1 MADYGLL
8 NNLKK
13 INLNAIPVIPR
24 QLVAPCTIGNNLN
37 IDVLKDYEV
46 TFESEVT
53 ENPVETGFVI
63 ADHVIRKPLTLKI
76 TAIFTPTPVTFLRY
90 QGGMPDANKLQKVA
104 DELSR
109 IYQNGEPVTVRL
121 HDAIYDNMIMT
132 TAPLKRNVQDGI
144 CYQIEL
150 NFKHVVVVEQRTE
163 KIPEEYAAN
172 DAQGKAGQTESDGGT
187 AQQKDIGTGMTT
199 IANTATVDIVSLMSD
214 YLVNGDINTGLEIT
228 ASIAAASIASSMTL
242 G

>member
-53 ENPVETGFVI
+53 ENPVETGFVV
-63 ADHVIRKPLTLKI
+63 ADHVIRKPLTLRL
-76 TAIFTPTPVTFLRY
+76 TAIFTPTPVTFLKIL
-90 QGGMPDANKLQKVA
+90 GGLPNANRLQEVA
-104 DELSR
+104 SELAR
-109 IYQNGEPVTVRL
+109 IYQNADPVTVKL
-121 HDAIYDNMIMT
+121 HDAIYDNMVMT

-144 CYQIEL
+144 CYQMEL
-150 NFKHVVVVEQRTE
+150 NFKHVVIVEQRTE
-163 KIPEEYAAN
+163 TIPEEYASN
-172 DAQGKAGQTESDGGT
+172 DAQGKAGQTESDAGT

-199 IANTATVDIVSLMSD
+199 IANTATVDIMSLMSD
-214 YLVNGDINTGLEIT
+214 YLVNGDINTGLEVT
-228 ASIAAASIASSMTL
+228 ASIAAASIASSISL
-242 G
+242 

>member
-8 NNLKK
+8 NDLNR

-24 QLVAPCTIGNNLN
+24 QLVAPCTIGNNLQ

-53 ENPVETGFVI
+53 ENPVETGFVV
-63 ADHVIRKPLTLKI
+63 ADHVIRKPLTLKL
-76 TAIFTPTPVTFLRY
+76 TAIFTPTPVTFLKIL
-90 QGGMPDANKLQKVA
+90 GGLPNANRLQEVA
-104 DELSR
+104 DELAR
-109 IYQNGEPVTVRL
+109 IYQNADPVTVKL
-121 HDAIYDNMIMT
+121 HDAIYDNMVMT

-144 CYQIEL
+144 CYQMEL

-172 DAQGKAGQTESDGGT
+172 DAQGKAGQTESDAGT

-199 IANTATVDIVSLMSD
+199 IANTATVDIMSLMSD
-214 YLVNGDINTGLEIT
+214 YLVNGDINTGLEVT
-228 ASIAAASIASSMTL
+228 ASIAAASIASSISL
-242 G
+242 

>member
-8 NNLKK
+8 NDLNK
-13 INLNAIPVIPR
+13 INLNTIPVIPK
-24 QLVAPCTIGNNLN
+24 QLVAPCTIGDNLQ

-53 ENPVETGFVI
+53 ENPVETGFVV
-63 ADHVIRKPLTLKI
+63 ADHVIRKPLTLRL
-76 TAIFTPTPVTFLRY
+76 TAIFTPTPVTFLKIL
-90 QGGMPDANKLQKVA
+90 GGLPNANRLQEVA
-104 DELSR
+104 SELAR
-109 IYQNGEPVTVRL
+109 IYQNADPVTVKL
-121 HDAIYDNMIMT
+121 HDAIYDNMVMT

-144 CYQIEL
+144 CYQMEL

-172 DAQGKAGQTESDGGT
+172 DAQGKAGRTESDAGT
-187 AQQKDIGTGMTT
+187 AEQKDIGTGMTT

-214 YLVNGDINTGLEIT
+214 YLVNGDINTGLEVT
-228 ASIAAASIASSMTL
+228 ASIAAASIASSISL
-242 G
+242 

>member
-8 NNLKK
+8 NDLNK
-13 INLNAIPVIPR
+13 INLNAIPVIPK
-24 QLVAPCTIGNNLN
+24 QLVAPCTIGDNLQ

-53 ENPVETGFVI
+53 ENPVETGFVV
-63 ADHVIRKPLTLKI
+63 ADHVIRKPLTLRL
-76 TAIFTPTPVTFLRY
+76 TAIFTPTPVTFLKIL
-90 QGGMPDANKLQKVA
+90 GGLPNANRLQEVA
-104 DELSR
+104 SELAR
-109 IYQNGEPVTVRL
+109 IYQNADPVTVKL
-121 HDAIYDNMIMT
+121 HDAIYDNIVMT

-144 CYQIEL
+144 CYQMEL

-172 DAQGKAGQTESDGGT
+172 DAQGKAGRTESDAGT
-187 AQQKDIGTGMTT
+187 AEQKDIGTGMTT

-214 YLVNGDINTGLEIT
+214 YLVNGDINTGLEVT
-228 ASIAAASIASSMTL
+228 ASIAAASIASSISL
-242 G
+242 

>member
-53 ENPVETGFVI
+53 ENPVETGFVV
-63 ADHVIRKPLTLKI
+63 ADHVIRKPLTLRL
-76 TAIFTPTPVTFLRY
+76 TAIFTPTPVTFLKIL
-90 QGGMPDANKLQKVA
+90 GGLPNANRLQEVA
-104 DELSR
+104 SELAR
-109 IYQNGEPVTVRL
+109 IYQNADPVTVKL
-121 HDAIYDNMIMT
+121 HDAIYDNMVMT

-144 CYQIEL
+144 CYQMEL
-150 NFKHVVVVEQRTE
+150 NFKHVVIVEQRTE
-163 KIPEEYAAN
+163 TIPEEYASN
-172 DAQGKAGQTESDGGT
+172 DAQGKAGQTESDAGT

-199 IANTATVDIVSLMSD
+199 IANTATVDIMSLMSD
-214 YLVNGDINTGLEIT
+214 YLVNGDINTGLEVT
-228 ASIAAASIASSMTL
+228 ASIAVASIASSISL
-242 G
+242 

>member
-8 NNLKK
+8 NDLNK
-13 INLNAIPVIPR
+13 INLNAIPVIPK
-24 QLVAPCTIGNNLN
+24 QLVAPCTIGDNLQ

-53 ENPVETGFVI
+53 ENPVETGFLV
-63 ADHVIRKPLTLKI
+63 ADHVIRKPLTLRL
-76 TAIFTPTPVTFLRY
+76 TAIFTPTPVTFLKIL
-90 QGGMPDANKLQKVA
+90 GGLPNANRLQEVA
-104 DELSR
+104 SELAR
-109 IYQNGEPVTVRL
+109 IYQNADPVTVKL
-121 HDAIYDNMIMT
+121 HDAIYDNMVMT

-144 CYQIEL
+144 CYQMEL

-172 DAQGKAGQTESDGGT
+172 DAQGKAGRTESDAGT
-187 AQQKDIGTGMTT
+187 AEQKDIGTGMTT

-214 YLVNGDINTGLEIT
+214 YLVNGDINTGLEVT
-228 ASIAAASIASSMTL
+228 ASIVAASIASSISL
-242 G
+242 

>member
-8 NNLKK
+8 NDLNK

-24 QLVAPCTIGNNLN
+24 QLVTPCTIGDNLQ

-53 ENPVETGFVI
+53 ENPVETGFVV
-63 ADHVIRKPLTLKI
+63 ADHVIRKPLTLRL
-76 TAIFTPTPVTFLRY
+76 TAIFTPTPVTFLKIL
-90 QGGMPDANKLQKVA
+90 GGLPNTNRLQEVA
-104 DELSR
+104 SELAR
-109 IYQNGEPVTVRL
+109 IYQNADPVTVKL
-121 HDAIYDNMIMT
+121 HDAIYDNMVMT

-144 CYQIEL
+144 CYQMEL

-172 DAQGKAGQTESDGGT
+172 DAQGKAGQTESDAGM

-199 IANTATVDIVSLMSD
+199 IANTATVDIMSLMSD
-214 YLVNGDINTGLEIT
+214 YLVNGDINTGLEVT
-228 ASIAAASIASSMTL
+228 ASIAAASIASSISL
-242 G
+242 

>member
-8 NNLKK
+8 NDLNK
-13 INLNAIPVIPR
+13 INLNAIPVIPK
-24 QLVAPCTIGNNLN
+24 QLVAPCTIGDNLQ

-53 ENPVETGFVI
+53 ENPVETGFVV
-63 ADHVIRKPLTLKI
+63 ADHVIRKPLTLRL
-76 TAIFTPTPVTFLRY
+76 TAIFTPTPVTFLKIL
-90 QGGMPDANKLQKVA
+90 GGLPNANRLQEVA
-104 DELSR
+104 SELAR
-109 IYQNGEPVTVRL
+109 IYQNADPVTVKL
-121 HDAIYDNMIMT
+121 HDAIYDNMVMT

-144 CYQIEL
+144 CYQMEL

-172 DAQGKAGQTESDGGT
+172 DAQGKAGRTESDAGT
-187 AQQKDIGTGMTT
+187 AEQKDIGTGMTT

-214 YLVNGDINTGLEIT
+214 YLVNGDINTGLEVT
-228 ASIAAASIASSMTL
+228 ASIAAASIASSISL
-242 G
+242 